1 MRDRERPFLTYS
13 ALPSMPLK
21 SKRDPSHP
29 FPRTP
34 LHPSAHAKA
43 PLASHPKSGFEFR
56 ARAHWEGSIWV
67 DLIAVQSGLTAWTP
81 SQEVHGYS
89 HDTETRAHNQYTDR
103 FVVGRASTWIKIWGY
118 TAKTEMTYD
127 TDLAWPHLTTP
138 APAPRAQQS
147 PTTRMYRYSH
157 T

>member
-1 MRDRERPFLTYS
+1 M
-13 ALPSMPLK
+13 
-21 SKRDPSHP
+21 
-29 FPRTP
+29 
-34 LHPSAHAKA
+34 
-43 PLASHPKSGFEFR
+43 
-56 ARAHWEGSIWV
+56 

-138 APAPRAQQS
+138 APAPRAQIKVAGFHRPPGQTYIVS
-147 PTTRMYRYSH
+147 DDLRQ
-157 T
+157 